1 MERYMNVAVIGAGAV
16 GGFLAARMSRV
27 GIDVSIIDLD
37 EHLDAIRSRGIEII
51 EPDGDRWSAKVGRCA
66 ESCEELGPHDLVILG
81 TKSFQLQAAVREIR
95 SLFHE
100 KTVAITVQNGLPW
113 WFFEGWGGPAAGHRF
128 RSLDPE
134 GILGAAVEPER
145 ILGCVAYMAAG
156 IESPGVI
163 RHVEGER
170 FPMGWLDGSD
180 RSPLPEVA
188 ELFASAGLKARVL
201 PDIRSEVWLKL
212 AGSAAFNPISA
223 LTGAT
228 MAEICRHPEGR
239 QLAWDVMVEVEQ
251 IGKAL
256 GISLRVPLE
265 RRMAGAEA
273 VGQHKTSM
281 LQDVEHRRKTE
292 SDAIMGAPL
301 ETAALMQVETPGL
314 RALHGAL
321 ELLTAPFTTP
331 EA

>member
-1 MERYMNVAVIGAGAV
+1 MRVAVIGAGAV
-16 GGFLAARMSRV
+16 GGFLAARLSQAGV
-27 GIDVSIIDLD
+27 EVSVVDLGA
-37 EHLDAIRSRGIEII
+37 HQDAIRARGIEII
-51 EPDGDRWSAKVGRCA
+51 EPDGHRWSVGVARCA
-66 ESCEELGPHDLVILG
+66 EEPEALGPHDVVILG
-81 TKSFQLQAAVREIR
+81 TKSFQLRAAVREIR

-100 KTVAITVQNGLPW
+100 KTVVITVQNGLPW
-113 WFFEGWGGPAAGHRF
+113 WFFQGWGGPVEGHRF
-128 RSLDPE
+128 QSLDPE
-134 GILGAAVEPER
+134 GKLGAAIEPQR
-145 ILGCVAYMAAG
+145 ILGCVAYMAAE

-170 FPMGWLDGSD
+170 FPMGWLDGTE

-188 ELFASAGLKARVL
+188 DLFASSGLKTRML
-201 PDIRSEVWLKL
+201 SDIRSEVWLKL

-239 QLAWDVMVEVEQ
+239 RLAWDVMVEVERV
-251 IGKAL
+251 GGAL

-292 SDAIMGAPL
+292 SDAILGAPL
-301 ETAALMQVETPGL
+301 ETAGLVQVDTPSL

-321 ELLTAPFTTP
+321 GLLTAPFAMN
-331 EA
+331 EV